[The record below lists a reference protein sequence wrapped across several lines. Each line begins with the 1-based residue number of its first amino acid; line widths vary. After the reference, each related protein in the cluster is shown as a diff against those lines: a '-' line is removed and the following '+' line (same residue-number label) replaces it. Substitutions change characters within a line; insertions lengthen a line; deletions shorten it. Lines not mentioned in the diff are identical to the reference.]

1 MLEAFYAKPVVMD
14 VPKVDENAR
23 ILHLSDKRVED
34 PIRVNLGQ

>member
-1 MLEAFYAKPVVMD
+1 MLEAFYPKPVVTEL
-14 VPKVDENAR
+14 PKVDVNAR